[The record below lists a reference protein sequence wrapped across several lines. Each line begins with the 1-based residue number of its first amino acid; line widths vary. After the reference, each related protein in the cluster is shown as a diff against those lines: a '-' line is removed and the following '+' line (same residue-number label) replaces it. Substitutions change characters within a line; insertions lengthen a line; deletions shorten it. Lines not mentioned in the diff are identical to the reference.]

1 MAKAKEKT
9 TAPEATETKKEATPI
24 TVTIHINVNG
34 RVIARTIT
42 VKSEKEIDEKVQ
54 KITRNVKFFG
64 SILVRVL
71 LDGKSAEEVIFKRI
85 EKVLSKN

>member
-9 TAPEATETKKEATPI
+9 TTPEVEKEATPI

-34 RVIARTIT
+34 RIVARTIT
-42 VKSEKEIDEKVQ
+42 VKSEKEIDEKVK

-64 SILVRVL
+64 SVLVRVL

-85 EKVLSKN
+85 EKVLNKN